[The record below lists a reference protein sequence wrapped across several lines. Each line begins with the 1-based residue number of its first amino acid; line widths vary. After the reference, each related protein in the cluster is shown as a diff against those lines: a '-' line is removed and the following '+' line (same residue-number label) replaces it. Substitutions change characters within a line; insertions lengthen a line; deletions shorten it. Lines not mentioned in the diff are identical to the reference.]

1 MPFINEAVW
10 ALHDG
15 VAEAE
20 AIDTIAKLGFAHPM
34 GPIALADLI
43 GLDTCVAIMEVLQR
57 RARRREVRTVP
68 APSRARRRGAP
79 RPEVWPRLL
88 QLRDVNFELT
98 DDQREIQALTR
109 EFAQAEIEPHAADW
123 DREHRF
129 PRELFGK
136 LAELGLMGACVPE
149 DLGGAGADFLSYILV
164 LEELSRA
171 DAGVGVTV
179 AVHTSAVTLPILT
192 FGTDE
197 QRARFVPP
205 LARGEHLGSFALT
218 EAEAG
223 SDAGALRTKA
233 DPNEDGWTITGA
245 KQWITNGEHAG
256 TFLLFART
264 DQDTPGARGVSA
276 FVLDAE
282 HVRITRTEEKLGL
295 NSSVTNDIVVEGAEV
310 GRDRLL
316 HEEGKGFAVAMTT
329 LDGGRIGIAAQAL
342 GIAQA
347 AYDFARNYSLERS
360 QFGKR
365 IAEFQAIQHKLA
377 DMSMEI
383 DAARLLVYRAAW
395 LKEQGKPHTEE
406 GAKAKLFASEM
417 ARRQTAEAIQILGG
431 YGYTKEFPVERYY
444 RDAKITEIY
453 EGTSEI
459 QRLVIAR
466 SILGLKERELAAG

>member
-1 MPFINEAVW
+1 M
-10 ALHDG
+10 D
-15 VAEAE
+15 
-20 AIDTIAKLGFAHPM
+20 
-34 GPIALADLI
+34 
-43 GLDTCVAIMEVLQR
+43 
-57 RARRREVRTVP
+57 
-68 APSRARRRGAP
+68 
-79 RPEVWPRLL
+79 
-88 QLRDVNFELT
+88 FELT
-98 DDQREIQALTR
+98 QDQREIQSLTR
-109 EFAQAEIEPHAADW
+109 EFARAEIEPHAAEW
-123 DREHRF
+123 DGEHRF
-129 PRELFGK
+129 PRELYDK

-149 DLGGAGADFLSYILV
+149 EYGGAGADFLAYILV

-179 AVHTSAVTLPILT
+179 AVHTSAVTLPILA

-197 QRARFVPP
+197 QKSRFVPP
-205 LARGEHLGSFALT
+205 LARGEHLGGFALT

-223 SDAGALRTKA
+223 SDAGALRTRA
-233 DPNEDGWTITGA
+233 EPTDDGWAITGA
-245 KQWITNGEHAG
+245 KQWITNGRYAG

-264 DQDTPGARGVSA
+264 DPDTAGARGVSA
-276 FVLDAE
+276 FILDAD
-282 HVRITRTEEKLGL
+282 HVRVTRDEEKLGL
-295 NSSVTNDIVVEGAEV
+295 NSSVTNDIVVEGALV

-316 HEEGKGFAVAMTT
+316 HDENRGFRVAMAT
-329 LDGGRIGIAAQAL
+329 LDGGRIGIGAQAL

-347 AYDFARNYSLERS
+347 AYDVAREYALERRA
-360 QFGKR
+360 FGHR
-365 IAEFQAIQHKLA
+365 IVDFQAIQHKLA

-383 DAARLLVYRAAW
+383 DAARLLIYRAAW
-395 LKEQGKPHTEE
+395 LKAQGRPHTEE

-466 SILGLKERELAAG
+466 SILGLRELAQG